1 MQTACGLREGDR
13 FNFRLGGDEMN
24 AIADALVALVA
35 LLHVYFLVL
44 EMFFWTKP
52 LGLRTFRNSIEKA
65 KDSAVLAANQGL
77 YNAFLAAGLVWGLV
91 QGTPGFAFQIK
102 VFFLLCV
109 IAAGILWR
117 HDRQPQYPLCPGGPR
132 CPRFVPA
139 VAGVS
144 SFTLHGGIGLHCH
157 IRSSSIRPAMASA
170 RSLTRPSRTRSSAK
184 SHHEERNDMRNGIF
198 HLVTAALAAIA
209 LSASAAQ
216 AQKKYDPGATDT
228 EIKIGQTVP
237 FSGPA
242 SPYATIGKTQAAYIK
257 MINDQGGINGRKINL
272 IQYDDAYSPPKA
284 VEQVR
289 KLVESDEVLLTFQII
304 GTPSNAAVQKYL
316 NVKKVP
322 QLYAATGA
330 SKFTD
335 PKNFPWTMGFN
346 PNYFVEGRIYGQ
358 YILKEYP
365 KAKVGVLYQ
374 NDDLGKDYLNGL
386 KAGLG
391 DKAATMI
398 VAEASYEV
406 TDPTIDSQIL
416 KLKDSGADLFFS
428 ASTPKQ
434 AAQAIKKN
442 YELGWKPV
450 HIVDIN
456 ATSVGAVLQPAGLE
470 ASKGVISVNYGK
482 DPLDPTWKDD
492 AGLKRYF
499 DFMAKYYPE
508 GDKNSNFNTYG
519 YATAQLLVYTLKNC
533 GDDLTRENV
542 MKQATSLK
550 NVGTDILLPGMHYNT
565 SPTDYRVNK
574 QLQMERF
581 NGERWELFGPILEDT
596 GAAG

>member
-1 MQTACGLREGDR
+1 MRNSPFHFVA
-13 FNFRLGGDEMN
+13 
-24 AIADALVALVA
+24 AAAVAL
-35 LLHVYFLVL
+35 
-44 EMFFWTKP
+44 
-52 LGLRTFRNSIEKA
+52 
-65 KDSAVLAANQGL
+65 
-77 YNAFLAAGLVWGLV
+77 
-91 QGTPGFAFQIK
+91 
-102 VFFLLCV
+102 
-109 IAAGILWR
+109 
-117 HDRQPQYPLCPGGPR
+117 
-132 CPRFVPA
+132 
-139 VAGVS
+139 
-144 SFTLHGGIGLHCH
+144 
-157 IRSSSIRPAMASA
+157 
-170 RSLTRPSRTRSSAK
+170 
-184 SHHEERNDMRNGIF
+184 
-198 HLVTAALAAIA
+198 A
-209 LSASAAQ
+209 LSASSAS

-242 SPYATIGKTQAAYIK
+242 SAYATIGKAQAAYFK
-257 MINDQGGINGRKINL
+257 MINDQGGVNGRKINL

-316 NVKKVP
+316 NAKKVP
-322 QLYAATGA
+322 QLFAATGA

-335 PKNFPWTMGFN
+335 PKNFPWTLGFN

-358 YILKEYP
+358 YILKQYP
-365 KAKVGVLYQ
+365 NAKVGVLYQ
-374 NDDLGKDYLNGL
+374 NDDLGRDYLNGI

-398 VAEASYEV
+398 VAEASYEM

-416 KLKDSGADLFFS
+416 KLKSAGADLFFS
-428 ASTPKQ
+428 ASTPKF

-442 YELGWKPV
+442 AELGWKPV
-450 HIVDIN
+450 HILDIN
-456 ATSVGAVLQPAGLE
+456 ATSVGATMQPAGLE

-492 AGLKRYF
+492 PGMKKYF
-499 DFMAKYYPE
+499 DFMAKYFPE
-508 GDKNSNFNTYG
+508 GDKNSSFNTYG
-519 YATAQLLVYTLKNC
+519 YSTAQLMVHVLKQC

-542 MKQATSLK
+542 MKQATNLK
-550 NVGTDILLPGMHYNT
+550 NVQLDLALPGILGNT
-565 SPTDYRVNK
+565 TPNDYRVNK
-574 QLQMERF
+574 QLQMMKF